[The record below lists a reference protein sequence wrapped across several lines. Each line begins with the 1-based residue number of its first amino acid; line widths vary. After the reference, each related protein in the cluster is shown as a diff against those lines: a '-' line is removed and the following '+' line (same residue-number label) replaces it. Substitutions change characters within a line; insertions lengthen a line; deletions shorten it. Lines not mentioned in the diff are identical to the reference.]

1 VILRTDGMNAPRSPV
16 AKKGSLAVRGR
27 VFMKDMICS
36 TAVAMRDGWTPSKRC
51 LKRQPRCRR
60 AESLDMTEKYR
71 GGEGFARR
79 VIGKLRHLRS
89 TVRSQRSQSCGARWT
104 AADIP
109 DQGGR
114 VAIVTGANSGL
125 GYATAKALAD
135 HGAHVVL
142 AVRDLDKGRAAARSM
157 SQDNHRVDCTVQR
170 VDLADLGSVR
180 AAADE
185 LKAHYPR
192 IDLLIN
198 NAGVCWTPYMTT
210 ADGFELQFG
219 TNHLG
224 HFALTGL
231 LLEHM
236 LAVP

>member
-1 VILRTDGMNAPRSPV
+1 MRKSMCDRPKSLLGALR
-16 AKKGSLAVRGR
+16 
-27 VFMKDMICS
+27 
-36 TAVAMRDGWTPSKRC
+36 
-51 LKRQPRCRR
+51 
-60 AESLDMTEKYR
+60 
-71 GGEGFARR
+71 
-79 VIGKLRHLRS
+79 RHQNS
-89 TVRSQRSQSCGARWT
+89 GANWT
-104 AADIP
+104 AADMP
-109 DQGGR
+109 DQSGR
-114 VAIVTGANSGL
+114 VAIVTGGNSGL

-142 AVRDLDKGRAAARSM
+142 AVRDVNKGRAAARRM

-170 VDLADLGSVR
+170 VDLAALTSVR
-180 AAADE
+180 EAAEE
-185 LKAHYPR
+185 LKARHPR

-231 LLEHM
+231 LLETYAGSPKFASGHSQQPGPHVSR
-236 LAVP
+236 LDQLQGPAVPSAGTTGSEHTASRNWPI